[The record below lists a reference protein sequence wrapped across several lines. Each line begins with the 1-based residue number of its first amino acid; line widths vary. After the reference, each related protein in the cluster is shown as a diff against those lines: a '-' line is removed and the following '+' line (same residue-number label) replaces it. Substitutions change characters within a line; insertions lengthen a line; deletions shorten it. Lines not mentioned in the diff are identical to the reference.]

1 MERLEFLKRCGVLE
15 HARML
20 VKSRLND
27 FDLPYTIEEVD
38 DLIKKCWSTGCCDEQ
53 NVSEIVLQHQYNIS

>member
-27 FDLPYTIEEVD
+27 FDLPYTVKQVDELIE
-38 DLIKKCWSTGCCDEQ
+38 KFWSTGCCDE
-53 NVSEIVLQHQYNIS
+53 